1 MKYRSLLVSLTAVL
15 VAVMVCMPM
24 TGIAAVK
31 AKPKP
36 KAAAK
41 PVVPKI
47 VVPSGPKVLTVV
59 AGRPFET
66 VPSSGSPKMFITLC
80 AEESEPGTFTV
91 KYSKPLQNVKVCS
104 AGDLIGS
111 GSKIPSS
118 SITVSKLDG
127 INLISDA
134 DSKAVTTDIGS
145 TPTQFW
151 VDVTVPARTRPGVY
165 KGAIGFY
172 SQNKP
177 FDYVPFEVKVLPLR
191 LVGSSKQY
199 ILYTNC
205 CPSKMGQDSYCAF
218 LAAFKDNQ
226 FKSIATAACHETAPS
241 ILNCYR
247 SCGLTGPVPLIT
259 YALNSEVPAIEHVQ
273 AYQDA
278 KRAAGLNNMF
288 FFTVDNPTD
297 EAQISKSL
305 EQIEAIHSVR
315 AQAAARISC
324 ELALQQLEPKL
335 DAINYHVDM
344 PYIQSLINGTAKKT
358 SMKTDWYWWDA
369 QKSVNDNRLYAGVIA
384 WKAGLFGCMPTW
396 MPEEG
401 KESLDGVKSLLTVAL
416 REGVDDTR
424 YMTSFMKALRELK
437 DLKRPRD
444 KYYIETT
451 EAYLKTFM
459 SKPLY
464 QLNPT
469 QLAGMRAKLTEYSL
483 ALSAKL

>member
-1 MKYRSLLVSLTAVL
+1 MKYRSLLVLLTAVL
-15 VAVMVCMPM
+15 VGVLVCMPLIG
-24 TGIAAVK
+24 TAAVK

-36 KAAAK
+36 KVVAK
-41 PVVPKI
+41 PVVQKI
-47 VVPSGPKVLTVV
+47 SVPTGPKVLSVV

-66 VPSSGSPKMFITLC
+66 VPSSGSPKMSITMC
-80 AEESEPGTFTV
+80 AEESEPGTFTARC
-91 KYSKPLQNVKVCS
+91 SKQLQNVLVTPACPLV
-104 AGDLIGS
+104 GTGGTIL
-111 GSKIPSS
+111 SS
-118 SITVSKLDG
+118 NIRVSKLDG
-127 INLISDA
+127 VNLESFENGK
-134 DSKAVTTDIGS
+134 SVTTDIGS

-151 VDVTVPARTRPGVY
+151 VDVTVPARTKPGVY
-165 KGAIGFY
+165 KSAIGFY

-177 FDYVPFEVKVLPLR
+177 IDYVPFEVKVLPLR

-199 ILYTNC
+199 ILYTT
-205 CPSKMGQDSYCAF
+205 CPTQMDQDSYSAF
-218 LAAFKDNQ
+218 ISAFRDNE
-226 FKSIATAACHETAPS
+226 FKSVAVAACPDTVPS
-241 ILNCYR
+241 ILNSYK
-247 SCGLTGPVPLIT
+247 SFGLTGPVPVIK
-259 YALNSEVPAIEHVQ
+259 YALNSEVPAAEHVK

-278 KRAAGLNNMF
+278 KMAAGLNNMF
-288 FFTVDNPTD
+288 FFTVDNPMD
-297 EAQISKSL
+297 EAQINKSL

-369 QKSVNDNRLYAGVIA
+369 QKSVKDNRLYAGVIA

-401 KESLDGVKSLLTVAL
+401 KAPLDGVKSLQTVAL

-451 EAYLKTFM
+451 EAYLKNFM

-464 QLNPT
+464 QVT
-469 QLAGMRAKLTEYSL
+469 TAQLADMRAKLTEYSL